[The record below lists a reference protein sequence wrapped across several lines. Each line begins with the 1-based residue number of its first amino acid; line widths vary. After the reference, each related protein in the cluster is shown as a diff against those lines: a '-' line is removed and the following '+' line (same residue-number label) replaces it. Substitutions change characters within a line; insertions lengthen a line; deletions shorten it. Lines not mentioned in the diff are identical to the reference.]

1 MATAL
6 TSEYTRF
13 TDKCN
18 KVLAGGIV
26 KTFEP
31 NSLTPKISY
40 QDPNKEIPNLTEVHL
55 DETGRAKI
63 YIDGDYRIQ
72 VYSRDGVL
80 IEDNLL
86 VEQSLVQRD
95 FTELSQEI
103 QVELQQALD
112 QFQIE
117 STAAVDNLNNAIA
130 SIGGMVVD
138 GQLKLD
144 WTHVF
149 NKPNT
154 LNGYGI
160 TNAYTKLEAN
170 AAFIEDAEKGVASGV
185 APLNANAKV
194 DDAYLSAATE
204 STKGTAMIASSISVK
219 AATDDARFVTPL
231 KLLLGLKNHLNVSG
245 DAPMYACRAWVN
257 FNGVGV
263 VAINSSGNVSSITDN
278 GIGDYTINFLTP
290 MPHANYSLSAIPSE
304 YSDGSPLA
312 VSLRMSGTSPLLKTT
327 SSVRV
332 STRSGYN
339 SQVLDVN
346 SISAQVIC

>member
-40 QDPNKEIPNLTEVHL
+40 QDPNKEIPNLTEVRL

-95 FTELSQEI
+95 FVELSQEI
-103 QVELQQALD
+103 QTELQQALD
-112 QFQIE
+112 QFQID
-117 STAAVDNLNNAIA
+117 SNAAVDNLYAAIT
-130 SIGGMVVD
+130 SIGGMVED
-138 GQLKLD
+138 GQFKLD
-144 WTHVF
+144 WAHVF
-149 NKPNT
+149 NKPTT

-160 TNAYTKLEAN
+160 TNSYTKSEAN
-170 AAFIEDAEKGVASGV
+170 TTFIEDSEKGAASGV
-185 APLNANAKV
+185 ATLAANSKIPV
-194 DDAYLSAATE
+194 EQLPAATE
-204 STKGTAMIASSISVK
+204 AAVGAAKIATTTIAQAGVNDTDIITAKKLRDALN
-219 AATDDARFVTPL
+219 AT
-231 KLLLGLKNHLNVSG
+231 GE
-245 DAPMYACRAWVN
+245 APIYACRAWVV
-257 FNGVGV
+257 F
-263 VAINSSGNVSSITDN
+263 SGNTSPPIISASANVLSVVKGGT
-278 GIGDYTINFLTP
+278 GDYTINFTKP
-290 MPHANYSLSAIPSE
+290 MPTENFVVVGSYQGLTENTSA
-304 YSDGSPLA
+304 
-312 VSLRMSGTSPLLKTT
+312 KTVAPHYLYT
-327 SSVRV
+327 ENVNNVRV
-332 STRSGYN
+332 GATYAANGA
-339 SQVLDVN
+339 
-346 SISAQVIC
+346 SAAIDPKVVRVGVFC

>member
-86 VEQSLVQRD
+86 VEQTLVQRD
-95 FTELSQEI
+95 FVELSQEI
-103 QVELQQALD
+103 QTELQQALD
-112 QFQIE
+112 QFQID
-117 STAAVDNLNNAIA
+117 SNAAVDNLYAAIT
-130 SIGGMVVD
+130 SIGGMVED
-138 GQLKLD
+138 GQFKLD
-144 WTHVF
+144 WAHVF
-149 NKPNT
+149 NKPTT

-160 TNAYTKLEAN
+160 TNAYTKSEAN

-185 APLNANAKV
+185 APLDANTKV
-194 DDAYLSAATE
+194 DPVYLPAATE
-204 STKGTAMIASSISVK
+204 SALGAVQLVNNLTFGGMGKSLTAEMGKLLEQKKLRINVNK
-219 AATDDARFVTPL
+219 NATDIKATRSKEVVYTNPSADTWMTVRV
-231 KLLLGLKNHLNVSG
+231 
-245 DAPMYACRAWVN
+245 ACD
-257 FNGVGV
+257 
-263 VAINSSGNVSSITDN
+263 I
-278 GIGDYTINFLTP
+278 
-290 MPHANYSLSAIPSE
+290 MPS
-304 YSDGSPLA
+304 
-312 VSLRMSGTSPLLKTT
+312 
-327 SSVRV
+327 SSVRGYV
-332 STRSGYN
+332 NEYLQHNGIESSSGYWVEYVFLLVPPLGN
-339 SQVLDVN
+339 YKISGKGTVLNWSEV
-346 SISAQVIC
+346 

>member
-204 STKGTAMIASSISVK
+204 STKGTAMIASSISVN

-231 KLLLGLKNHLNVSG
+231 KLLSGLKNHLNVSG
-245 DAPMYACRAWVN
+245 SAPMYACRAWVN
-257 FNGVGV
+257 FNGTGT
-263 VAINSSGNVSSITDN
+263 VAILGSGNVSSVTDN
-278 GIGDYTINFLTP
+278 GISDYTVNFTTAMPDAKYSTCLSGSSIAGVNGQWYGSVELFSLT
-290 MPHANYSLSAIPSE
+290 ASNVRVKQ
-304 YSDGSPLA
+304 D
-312 VSLRMSGTSPLLKTT
+312 GTSADATLVCLAIFK
-327 SSVRV
+327 
-332 STRSGYN
+332 
-339 SQVLDVN
+339 
-346 SISAQVIC
+346 